1 MKTVHVHYKDNAG
14 NVSATYWDQI
24 GLDTTA
30 PTGAISINGGAASTN
45 TPSVTLTLSASDG
58 SGSGVYQMR
67 FSNDGSA
74 WSAWEAYGTSKA
86 WTLTS
91 GAGTKTVY
99 VQYKDNAGNISGSFS
114 DTIILEEPVY
124 PTEGTIGT
132 QITIRGSGFGLKKGK
147 VLIGSAALKVVSWA
161 DASIVATISKT
172 LPVDVYDVTITSK
185 VKGAPPIVHR
195 ASFSVM
201 PPQIDLIDPKSGNYE
216 DVVKVTGKYFGTKAG
231 QVFLSYVEN
240 NVRTEHSCRLDKKL
254 WKMTDPVS
262 GESEATFSVPCGLGK
277 AMLDLKIQNTTGS
290 SVDYGAFENTEA
302 GPDCPVVEIPCN
314 DPYCHDGHW

>member
-1 MKTVHVHYKDNAG
+1 V
-14 NVSATYWDQI
+14 
-24 GLDTTA
+24 
-30 PTGAISINGGAASTN
+30 INGGDADTN
-45 TPSVTLTLSASDG
+45 KIAVTLTLSATDTG
-58 SGSGVYQMR
+58 SGLYQIQ
-67 FSNDGSA
+67 FSNDGSS
-74 WSAWEAYGTSKA
+74 WSAPEPYVATRTGWDLAAYGGSSA
-86 WTLTS
+86 P
-91 GAGTKTVY
+91 GTKTVY
-99 VQYKDNAGNISGSFS
+99 VRFRDNAGNWSPVSS
-114 DTIILEEPVY
+114 DAINFVPTIY
-124 PTEGTIGT
+124 PAQGTIGT
-132 QITIRGSGFGLKKGK
+132 MVTIRGSGFGLKKGK

-161 DASIVATISKT
+161 DASIVATISKA